1 MIPLSCFSRLR
12 LALLGLVLG
21 SGMLLNAC
29 GGGTSSASGAATAT
43 PEATAPPPTITPT
56 TPAVASATAIGVAT
70 GNAVSANIGPAGGR
84 LSSPDGTMVLT
95 VPAGALGT
103 DTLIGIQPFTNLAHA
118 RIGGAFR
125 LSPEGQTFLK
135 PVTLTFSYSDQD
147 LVGTAAATLG
157 AAFQTKEGFWQW
169 IGDATVNTVA
179 RTISVNIDHFTI
191 ISAVRGAQILPG
203 KKTVKVK
210 ETVVLTL
217 LVCYP
222 DLLMGSG
229 GNLSASLGNPCDVPV
244 ITNASDWSVNGT
256 PNGGPVFGT
265 VRGNISSA
273 LYTAPDTA
281 PPTPKNLVAVSA
293 QIIPRVGAGTQLVI
307 SNITIKDDVWQ
318 GTGSTRSFLYVSR
331 SEVKWVL
338 EGRVNNVAVYKPT
351 GTVEVD
357 GLLGCTFDP
366 PRGSINS
373 ETDGKLT
380 IDYNAIPPTYHGFG
394 GTLVPSTVR
403 CPDSGGPITLRWAV
417 FFFGF
422 SGSTG
427 TEDADGIVSPGG
439 AIAGATAVDG
449 IASTWNYT
457 STE

>member
-1 MIPLSCFSRLR
+1 MNPLSCFSRLR
-12 LALLGLVLG
+12 LALLGLVFG

-29 GGGTSSASGAATAT
+29 GGGTSSAAGAATAT

-84 LSSPDGTMVLT
+84 LSSPDGTLVLT

-147 LVGTAAATLG
+147 LEGTVATALG

-169 IGDATVNTVA
+169 IGDATVNNVA

-191 ISAVRGAQILPG
+191 VSAVRGVQILPG

-210 ETVVLTL
+210 ETVVLTVL
-217 LVCYP
+217 ICYP
-222 DLLMGSG
+222 DQVMGSG
-229 GNLSASLGNPCDVPV
+229 GNLPASLGNTCDLPV
-244 ITNASDWSVNGT
+244 LNSASDWSVNGT
-256 PNGGPVFGT
+256 PNGGPVFGR
-265 VRGNISSA
+265 VSGNFNSA
-273 LYTAPDTA
+273 LYTAPNTA
-281 PPTPKNLVAVSA
+281 PTPNLVAVSA
-293 QIIPRVGAGTQLVI
+293 RIKPRVGTELVI
-307 SNITIKDDVWQ
+307 SNITIKDDIWQ
-318 GTGSTRSFLYVSR
+318 GTGSTRSLFYVSR
-331 SEVKWVL
+331 AEVKWIL
-338 EGRVNNVAVYKPT
+338 ESRVNNVAVYKPT

-373 ETDGKLT
+373 ETAGKLT
-380 IDYNAIPPTYHGFG
+380 IDYNATPPTYHGSG

-403 CPDSGGPITLRWAV
+403 CPDLDGPRTVPWAV

-422 SGSTG
+422 GGSTG
-427 TEDADGIVSPGG
+427 TEEADGIVSPVG
-439 AIAGATAVDG
+439 AIAGENNVNGSAN
-449 IASTWNYT
+449 TWNYT
-457 STE
+457 SME

>member
-84 LSSPDGTMVLT
+84 LSSPDGTMFLT

-157 AAFQTKEGFWQW
+157 AAFQTKEGFWQS

-179 RTISVNIDHFTI
+179 KTISVNIDHFTI
-191 ISAVRGAQILPG
+191 ISAVRGVQILPG

-210 ETVVLTL
+210 ETVVLTVL
-217 LVCYP
+217 ICYP
-222 DLLMGSG
+222 DQDMGGG
-229 GNLSASLGNPCDVPV
+229 GNLPASLGNTCDLPV
-244 ITNASDWSVNGT
+244 LSSASDWSVNGT
-256 PNGGPVFGT
+256 PIGGPVFGT
-265 VRGNISSA
+265 VQGKFNSA
-273 LYTAPDTA
+273 LYTAPNTA
-281 PPTPKNLVAVSA
+281 PTPKNLVAVSA
-293 QIIPRVGAGTQLVI
+293 RIKPRVGTELVMVV

-318 GTGSTRSFLYVSR
+318 GTGSTRSFLYVS
-331 SEVKWVL
+331 SSS
-338 EGRVNNVAVYKPT
+338 
-351 GTVEVD
+351 
-357 GLLGCTFDP
+357 FD
-366 PRGSINS
+366 
-373 ETDGKLT
+373 
-380 IDYNAIPPTYHGFG
+380 
-394 GTLVPSTVR
+394 
-403 CPDSGGPITLRWAV
+403 
-417 FFFGF
+417 
-422 SGSTG
+422 
-427 TEDADGIVSPGG
+427 
-439 AIAGATAVDG
+439 
-449 IASTWNYT
+449 
-457 STE
+457 